1 MTRNMQLIR
10 GLIKDAENETR
21 EIYKYYDSIKSPIP
35 ENELKKYD
43 DIIYNAYLMIEEE
56 LANQEE
62 ENKET
67 CNVIH
72 QLLFHITKIKLKWRL
87 WFFFRLCMLYGFGI
101 VYIFFTIA
109 INNVICLSV

>member
-10 GLIKDAENETR
+10 GLIKDAEDETK

-35 ENELKKYD
+35 ENEIKKYD

-62 ENKET
+62 ENKKA
-67 CNVIH
+67 CNALY
-72 QLLFHITKIKLKWRL
+72 QLFFHITKIKLKRKVV
-87 WFFFRLCMLYGFGI
+87 FFFRLCLLYGFGI
-101 VYIFFTIA
+101 AFIFFTLA
-109 INNVICLSV
+109 INNVIRLNV